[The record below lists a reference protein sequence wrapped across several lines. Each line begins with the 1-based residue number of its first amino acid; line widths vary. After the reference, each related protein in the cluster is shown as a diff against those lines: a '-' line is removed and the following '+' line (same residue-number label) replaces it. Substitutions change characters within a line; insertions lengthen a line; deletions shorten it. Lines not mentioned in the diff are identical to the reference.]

1 MKKFQLL
8 ILVLAL
14 GFFGCSSNNDDEIP
28 DDEITNGSFSVSLSG
43 EENRE
48 VKGEA
53 FFVHGIITSK
63 GPEENG
69 SVLTLS
75 LTNAQNEDELIT
87 ILIGKIGDLD
97 GIGTGTYDV
106 KIEPEDDEY
115 LVNIGA
121 YYSSS
126 MTIYLSTNGKV
137 IITKVTNNV
146 VEGSV
151 DAILDNLNGKTMTV
165 KGKFVAEGVT
175 QNL

>member
-1 MKKFQLL
+1 MKKLQLL

-14 GFFGCSSNNDDEIP
+14 GFFGCSSNDDDQIP
-28 DDEITNGSFSVSLSG
+28 DDQITNGSFSVTLSG

-97 GIGTGTYDV
+97 GIDTGTYNV
-106 KIEPEDDEY
+106 NIEPEDGEY

-121 YYSSS
+121 FYSSS
-126 MTIYLSTNGKV
+126 MTMYLSTNGQV
-137 IITKVTNNV
+137 SITKVTNNV
-146 VEGSV
+146 VEGSI

-165 KGKFVAEGVT
+165 KGKFIAEGVT